1 MSAVS
6 MPYTSRVAD
15 RVTAD
20 IARWAGARQLAPIA
34 VASFSLGFG
43 IIAAA
48 WFTETSAQAQVI
60 GCAFLVVSAST
71 AQVARAMKGPKVTA
85 ATEWGRAACV
95 LLAELAVYAGLAASG
110 GQALDG
116 LTGPF
121 GPMLRSTIVDRAA
134 GHAAAGAWLLAV
146 LAAVIL
152 VLLHVADLCRS
163 GPAARLPRLGS
174 ARLLLAGLALL
185 LAGPRAALLVAIAF
199 SLLALLYDLLR
210 RERTEDTGA
219 PATPSATVVAG
230 YRGDGPLSAWIGGFV
245 EGRLPPM
252 TPLLVGLLV
261 TCMLAALGLRNLPG
275 ILVLTPAEAMLLAA
289 LGSSHL
295 HDGRGDWRV
304 PPLLQAGEYVF
315 LAAAC
320 YAGHVPA
327 YVTLG
332 LVSAVGLRHLDM
344 AYRAR
349 NRVPLSWFMTRR
361 PSRLPRADWR
371 GLGWEGRMILVGF
384 ALLLGITPF
393 VCLALAA
400 YLAVLS
406 ALDFLAGWSNASL
419 VASRLGGYPSA
430 DR

>member
-1 MSAVS
+1 

-34 VASFSLGFG
+34 VATFSLGFG
-43 IIAAA
+43 ILAAA
-48 WFTETSAQAQVI
+48 WFTEPSAQGQVI
-60 GCAFLVVSAST
+60 GCLFLVATAST
-71 AQVARAMKGPKVTA
+71 AQVARAMTGPRVTV
-85 ATEWGRAACV
+85 ATEWGRAACI
-95 LLAELAVYAGLAASG
+95 LLAELAVYAGLAWSG
-110 GQALDG
+110 GAALDG

-121 GPMLRSTIVDRAA
+121 GTMLRSTIVDRVG
-134 GHAAAGAWLLAV
+134 GHGAAGAWLLAV

-152 VLLHVADLCRS
+152 ALLHMADLCGA
-163 GPAARLPRLGS
+163 GPSVRLPRLGS
-174 ARLLLAGLALL
+174 FRLLLTGLALL
-185 LAGPRAALLVAIAF
+185 LAGPRLALLVAIVL
-199 SLLALLYDLLR
+199 SLLGLLR
-210 RERTEDTGA
+210 ALARRDSAGEPGA
-219 PATPSATVVAG
+219 PGTSSAVVVAG

-252 TPLLVGLLV
+252 TPLIVGLLV

-315 LAAAC
+315 LAAAG
-320 YAGHVPA
+320 YAGHVPP
-327 YVTLG
+327 YVTFG
-332 LVSAVGLRHLDM
+332 LVAVVGLRHLDM

-371 GLGWEGRMILVGF
+371 GLGWEGRMILVGL
-384 ALLLGITPF
+384 AMLLGITS
-393 VCLALAA
+393 LACMGLAA
-400 YLAVLS
+400 YLALL
-406 ALDFLAGWSNASL
+406 AAADFLSGWSNASL
-419 VASRLGGYPSA
+419 VASRLVGRPMTG
-430 DR
+430 R

>member
-1 MSAVS
+1 

-20 IARWAGARQLAPIA
+20 AARWAAARQLAPIT
-34 VASFSLGFG
+34 VATFALGFG

-48 WFTETSAQAQVI
+48 WFTELSAQAQVI
-60 GCAFLVVSAST
+60 GCAFLMASVSA
-71 AQVARAMKGPKVTA
+71 AHVARAMTGLR
-85 ATEWGRAACV
+85 ATVASEWGRAACG
-95 LLAELAVYAGLAASG
+95 LLAELAVYAGLAAG
-110 GQALDG
+110 GGLLDG
-116 LTGPF
+116 LTGPL
-121 GPMLRSTIVDRAA
+121 GPMLRSTIADRAG
-134 GHAAAGAWLLAV
+134 GHGAAGAWLLAV
-146 LAAVIL
+146 LAAVML
-152 VLLHVADLCRS
+152 ALLQVADLCGAS
-163 GPAARLPRLGS
+163 PSARLPRLGS
-174 ARLLLAGLALL
+174 LRLLLAGLALL
-185 LAGPRAALLVAIAF
+185 LAGPRAALLLAIVF
-199 SLLALLYDLLR
+199 SLLGLLHDLVR
-210 RERTEDTGA
+210 RGSRRDPGA
-219 PATPSATVVAG
+219 GTSGGTVVAG

-315 LAAAC
+315 LAAAG

-327 YVTLG
+327 YVTYG
-332 LVSAVGLRHLDM
+332 LIAAVGLRHLDM

-349 NRVPLSWFMTRR
+349 NRVPLSWFMARR

-371 GLGWEGRMILVGF
+371 GLGWEGRMIVVGL
-384 ALLLGITPF
+384 ALLLGITPA
-393 VCLALAA
+393 VYLVLAA
-400 YLAVLS
+400 YLALLG
-406 ALDFLAGWSNASL
+406 AMDFLGGWSNASL
-419 VASRLGGYPSA
+419 VASQLAGHPA
-430 DR
+430 TDR